1 MPTPLRVLILED
13 RPPDAELMATEL
25 CRAGF
30 SPNWRRVETEA
41 AYLEALEE
49 PPDVILAD
57 YHLPEFTASR
67 ALHHLQS
74 RQQDLPFIIVTGVLS
89 DEEAVECLK
98 GGATDYVLKGQLVR
112 LGPAVARALKDKQC
126 RTERSQAELRQAASE
141 RKHRE
146 LINSLNAVVW
156 EAHPE
161 TFTVTYISPQ
171 VETLLGYPKER
182 WLGSVDAWAHAIH
195 PDDRD
200 ATLSAAH
207 DGTKSLRNHTLEYRM
222 IAADGR
228 TVWVRDMVTVVVEG
242 GRAVNLCGVLVD
254 ITKRKEMETQLRQA
268 QKMEAVGLLAGGI
281 AHDFNNMLTVIIGH
295 TDMIISR
302 FGHEDPLQ
310 SDLAEIKSAGQRA
323 AALTQQLLAF
333 SRRQFLQPHVLDLNA
348 VIADIIKMLRRL
360 VSEHIELVMI
370 LDPGLARVKAD
381 RGQLEQI
388 IMNLV
393 VNARDVL
400 PQGGR
405 ISITTGNV
413 ELDEGYVRDHAGA
426 KPGPYVMLAVGDTGP
441 GMDAETQTHIFE
453 PFFTTKEM
461 GKGTGLGLATVYGII
476 KQSGGYIEVDS
487 APGKGATFRIYL
499 PQTKEAI
506 EPAAPAIIPDRP
518 LTGTETVLL
527 VEDEDQV
534 RKFILM
540 LLQKHGYT
548 VFEAGRGEEALRICD
563 EHQDPIHLLFSD
575 MVMPG
580 LNGRE
585 LAIRVMAIRP
595 ETRVLLMSA
604 YTRDAVEQLA
614 LMAPGTPFLKKPFSI
629 ESLLRKVREVL
640 DAPARDGT

>member
-1 MPTPLRVLILED
+1 MT
-13 RPPDAELMATEL
+13 DAARHTT
-25 CRAGF
+25 RA
-30 SPNWRRVETEA
+30 
-41 AYLEALEE
+41 
-49 PPDVILAD
+49 
-57 YHLPEFTASR
+57 R
-67 ALHHLQS
+67 A
-74 RQQDLPFIIVTGVLS
+74 
-89 DEEAVECLK
+89 EEA
-98 GGATDYVLKGQLVR
+98 
-112 LGPAVARALKDKQC
+112 
-126 RTERSQAELRQAASE
+126 LRQAEEKFRSIFENAVEGIFQTMPDGRYLRVNPALAELYGYGSPDELIRSGADITRQLYVTPGRRDEFMRQIERHGSVKNFESQVFRKGGDRIWISENARCVRDETGAVLYYEGFVENISE
-141 RKHRE
+141 RMR
-146 LINSLNAVVW
+146 L
-156 EAHPE
+156 
-161 TFTVTYISPQ
+161 
-171 VETLLGYPKER
+171 
-182 WLGSVDAWAHAIH
+182 
-195 PDDRD
+195 
-200 ATLSAAH
+200 
-207 DGTKSLRNHTLEYRM
+207 
-222 IAADGR
+222 
-228 TVWVRDMVTVVVEG
+228 
-242 GRAVNLCGVLVD
+242 
-254 ITKRKEMETQLRQA
+254 ETQLRQA

-295 TDMIISR
+295 TDMIISC

-333 SRRQFLQPHVLDLNA
+333 SRRQFLQPRVLDLNA

-360 VSEHIELVMI
+360 VSEHIELVTT
-370 LDPGLARVKAD
+370 LDPKLAWVKAD

-413 ELDEGYVRDHAGA
+413 DLDENYVRDHAGA
-426 KPGPYVMLAVGDTGP
+426 KPGPHVMLAVGDTGP

-461 GKGTGLGLATVYGII
+461 GKGTGLGLATVYGIV

-506 EPAAPAIIPDRP
+506 EPAAPDQAFDRP
-518 LTGTETVLL
+518 LTGTETILL

-534 RKFILM
+534 RKFIRL
-540 LLQKHGYT
+540 LLQKYGYT
-548 VFEAGRGEEALRICD
+548 VFEAGQGDEALRICG
-563 EHQDPIHLLFSD
+563 EHHGPIHLLFSD

-585 LAIRVMAIRP
+585 LAIRVQAVRP
-595 ETRVLLMSA
+595 ETRTLFMSA
-604 YTRDAVEQLA
+604 YTRDAVNQLA

-629 ESLLRKVREVL
+629 EALPRKVREVL
-640 DAPARDGT
+640 DAKP